1 MMLQSDSPLSKQ
13 KTKKQ
18 KQELVQKEKT
28 AERKNVEKLIE
39 RLDELRKK
47 GKYCDVAVCPKCK
60 SVNLR
65 RVRSMLGDAT
75 GHLGWLPIIYECLDC
90 GWRGRLEI
98 FATNKKQSW
107 REVAVM
113 AEARDIEKEEETKDK
128 RE

>member
-1 MMLQSDSPLSKQ
+1 VSKQ
-13 KTKKQ
+13 KNKKQ

-28 AERKNVEKLIE
+28 TEAKNVEKLME

-47 GKYCDVAVCPKCK
+47 GKYCDVAVCPRCK

-75 GHLGWLPIIYECLDC
+75 GHLGWLPVIYECLDC

-107 REVAVM
+107 REVAVI
-113 AEARDIEKEEETKDK
+113 AEARDIEKEEEAKNK
-128 RE
+128 KG

>member
-1 MMLQSDSPLSKQ
+1 MLQSDSPLSKQ